1 MIEMLCGLPMVTDF
15 VITHIPGERGAK
27 LAELRSIFDRYIGG
41 NTQEIYT
48 YEKIEDAVAFGLSV
62 GKDGG
67 RVYIVGS
74 LYLAG
79 IVEEIFVKN
88 SKRA

>member
-1 MIEMLCGLPMVTDF
+1 M
-15 VITHIPGERGAK
+15 
-27 LAELRSIFDRYIGG
+27 RSIFDRYIGG
-41 NTQEIYT
+41 NTQGIYT

-79 IVEEIFVKN
+79 IVEKFFAN
-88 SKRA
+88 SRMA

>member
-48 YEKIEDAVAFGLSV
+48 YEK
-62 GKDGG
+62 
-67 RVYIVGS
+67 
-74 LYLAG
+74 
-79 IVEEIFVKN
+79 
-88 SKRA
+88 